1 MSNFAAWGKKRI
13 RIPPRTGPPPHIH
26 CSPTPVNVKRP
37 ATDNNLQIKVKDMLL
52 EKIQSPADIKHLSA
66 QQLHTLASEI
76 RQGILFRTSLH
87 GGHVGPDLGFV
98 EATIAM
104 HYVFDAPKDKFVF
117 DVSHQSYPHKMLT
130 GRAFGF
136 TDPERF
142 DEVSGYSSPL
152 ESPEYDNFEIGHTST
167 SVALATGLQKGRDIM
182 GGKENIVAVIG
193 DGSLSGGEA
202 FEGLNMASELG
213 TNIIIVVNDNEMSI
227 AENHGGLYRNLAL
240 LRQTQGQAECNY
252 FRTFGFDYHYVEQ
265 GNDIE
270 TLIAAFREVKDTP
283 HPTVVHIHTEKGHGY
298 QPAVDN
304 KEGWH
309 WNMPFDLKTGKNTT
323 GPFPETAA
331 QALGNHLREEMKRD
345 PKLVCISAAVPSSI
359 GFGPAQRQAAGPQHQ
374 DVGIAE
380 EEAIA
385 MASGMAKRGAHPVFS
400 TYATFIQRTYDQI
413 AQDLCVNGNPA
424 VINVIG
430 ASVFGL
436 NDFTHISFFD
446 IPMLSHIP
454 NLVYLAPTTVEEM
467 IAMEDWA
474 IRQDQY
480 SVAIRV
486 PEGEVCHSDEHYPTD
501 YSDLNRYQTVH
512 RGNRVALLALGSFFE
527 KGRRVARLLAAE
539 GIDATLINPRYI
551 TGTDDELLR
560 SLQADHQLVATLED
574 GSVDGGFGERIARF
588 YGPTEMKTLCFG
600 VRKALYDRY
609 DVQQLLSDN
618 GLTDEQVA
626 QRIIST
632 L

>member
-1 MSNFAAWGKKRI
+1 
-13 RIPPRTGPPPHIH
+13 
-26 CSPTPVNVKRP
+26 
-37 ATDNNLQIKVKDMLL
+37 MLL

-167 SVALATGLQKGRDIM
+167 SVALATGLQKGRDIV

-309 WNMPFDLKTGKNTT
+309 WNMPFDPKTGKNTT

-359 GFGPAQRQAAGPQHQ
+359 GFGPAQRQDAGPQHQ

-436 NDFTHISFFD
+436 NDLTHISFFD

-474 IRQDQY
+474 IRQDRY

-539 GIDATLINPRYI
+539 GIDASLINPRYI

>member
-1 MSNFAAWGKKRI
+1 
-13 RIPPRTGPPPHIH
+13 
-26 CSPTPVNVKRP
+26 
-37 ATDNNLQIKVKDMLL
+37 MLL

-167 SVALATGLQKGRDIM
+167 SVALATGLQKGRDIV

-270 TLIAAFREVKDTP
+270 ALIAAFRKVKDTP

-309 WNMPFDLKTGKNTT
+309 WNMPFDPKTGKNTT

-345 PKLVCISAAVPSSI
+345 PKLVCISAAVPASI
-359 GFGPAQRQAAGPQHQ
+359 GFGPAQRQDAGPQHQ

-436 NDFTHISFFD
+436 NDLTHISFFD

-474 IRQDQY
+474 IRQDRY